1 MSVYNYKALVYKWKQ
16 ILDKVKVFGGE
27 ARELVIEPPS
37 TKEEIENKEKILG
50 FSLPISFKKILL
62 NFSRHVEFN
71 WYLPEDVNL
80 PNEFREIFSGE
91 ICWSLEWIEDL
102 NPLVKELES
111 YDGEECELKNKLQF
125 YKVGNGDILA
135 FDMEEDKEQS
145 IVYWS
150 HEEGEIF
157 FIADSFITY
166 LEKVTEL
173 YGIGTEIWQM
183 EPFLDE
189 KGLNSNSS
197 ESNRWKN
204 WFNTFSDICFDEGRN
219 DLESL
224 IKYIE
229 FHGQIK
235 EKEIKVL
242 KSYDKN
248 LLFKKVL
255 ERLKIVDDC
264 QKEILYK
271 IIGEVLGI
279 CSADWVRYLWKNDN
293 EIDSVFRS
301 YLTSRCLPRD
311 EGLSRVIA
319 YVEGMF
325 NDKIKDYEAK
335 RHLCY
340 FKENR
345 VISWIKNYISN
356 STTKDQ
362 WYELYA
368 CSQPT
373 WEDIEEWLYLGGRYG
388 LIVLNAL
395 EYMVNSCTSL
405 HIKGEYKIINPPSR
419 EEIICILKK
428 IKNEEIL
435 KSKKRIYDRL
445 IEEIDLII

>member
-1 MSVYNYKALVYKWKQ
+1 MSVYNYKALVYKWEQ

-27 ARELVIEPPS
+27 ARELVIEPPA
-37 TKEEIENKEKILG
+37 TKEEIENKEKVLG
-50 FSLPISFKKILL
+50 LSLPISFKEILL

-71 WYLPEDVNL
+71 WYLPEDANL

-102 NPLVKELES
+102 NPLAKEFKS

-125 YKVGNGDILA
+125 YQVGNGDILA
-135 FDMEEDKEQS
+135 FDMEQDKEQS

-150 HEEGEIF
+150 HEEDEIF

-166 LEKVTEL
+166 LKKVTEL

-204 WFNTFSDICFDEGRN
+204 WFNTFSNISFDKGRN

-229 FHGQIK
+229 FHGKIK

-242 KSYDKN
+242 KGYDKN

-271 IIGEVLGI
+271 IIGEALGL
-279 CSADWVRYLWKNDN
+279 CAADWVRYLWENDN

-311 EGLSRVIA
+311 EGLSKVIE

-325 NDKIKDYEAK
+325 NDKIKGYEAK

-340 FKENR
+340 FRDNR

-373 WEDIEEWLYLGGRYG
+373 WEDIKEWLYLGGRYR
-388 LIVLNAL
+388 LVVLNAL
-395 EYMVNSCTSL
+395 EYMLNSWTSL
-405 HIKGEYKIINPPSR
+405 NIKGEYKIINTSSR

-428 IKNEEIL
+428 IKDEEIL
-435 KSKKRIYDRL
+435 KSKKRKYYRL